1 MRFEIARFP
10 TLTTERLILREVVAE
25 DAADLLAF
33 GAIPRSSAT
42 TWCR

>member
-25 DAADLLAF
+25 DADLLAF